1 MKRINLSICIPTYN
15 RAKHLQNCLQSINI
29 AAQHL
34 DESLKVEICIS
45 DNYSSDATEDVVR
58 RANLTLPVKYCR
70 NKSNLGI
77 PRNFLNVVDMAE
89 GEFAWLVGDDDLL
102 IPDAL
107 MRLCKLIDTHPNVDF
122 FYANAFHLTTEY
134 VLSHSQPFNTVN
146 LPNDMIP
153 FSDKLE
159 SGECQFLDLIDPK
172 VSFDF
177 LGGMFLAV
185 FRRSKW
191 QENKHMLDGDA
202 IADLRTFSH
211 FDNTFPHVKIFAYA
225 FSKSTAYFNPHPL
238 IVCLTG
244 AREWAPM
251 QSMIM
256 SVRLIEALEL
266 YRKVGL
272 GFLRYLKCRNYAL
285 RAFLPQ
291 IAWMFLHPKVSG
303 VRYVKLNKSMF
314 GNLMYPNFY
323 LSPFN
328 YCKRKLGVFVNSN
341 KNKN

>member
-1 MKRINLSICIPTYN
+1 MKRINISICIPTYN
-15 RAKHLQNCLQSINI
+15 RAHHLQNCLQSINV
-29 AAQHL
+29 AAQNV
-34 DESLKVEICIS
+34 DKSFNVEVCIS
-45 DNYSSDATEDVVR
+45 DNCSTDATEDVVR
-58 RANLTLPVKYCR
+58 SANLTLPVKYCR

-77 PRNFLNVVDMAE
+77 PRNFLNVVDMAQ

-102 IPDAL
+102 MPDAL
-107 MRLCKLIDTHPNVDF
+107 MQVCSLIDLHSNVDF
-122 FYANAFHLTTEY
+122 FYVNAFHLTTEY
-134 VLSHSQPFNTVN
+134 VLSHSQPFDTQN
-146 LPNDMIP
+146 LPDDMVP
-153 FSDKLE
+153 FSSRLE
-159 SGECQFLDLIDPK
+159 GGECDFLDLIDPK

-177 LGGMFLAV
+177 LGGMFLSV

-191 QENKHMLDGDA
+191 QENKHILDSSA

-211 FDNTFPHVKIFAYA
+211 FDNTFPHVKIFAYSFA
-225 FSKSTAYFNPHPL
+225 KSIAYFNPHPV

-251 QSMIM
+251 QSMIS

-285 RAFLPQ
+285 RSFLPHM
-291 IAWMFLHPKVSG
+291 AWIFINPKVSG
-303 VRYVKLNKSMF
+303 LRYIKFNTSMF

-323 LSPFN
+323 LSPLN
-328 YCKRKLGVFVNSN
+328 YCMRKILVIIR
-341 KNKN
+341 KIR